1 MKSLLSLMAAL
12 ALAGSLAACTA
23 QSTAQ
28 SVDQASSASQEPVS
42 SSSDS
47 LSEASSTSAEEDGW
61 RTLNEEET
69 LELLDTLGASTI
81 NGDGKQIT
89 WAAKTDDNRVGIS
102 FAKDT
107 LENDGPAAR
116 IGIYETDNSKDY
128 LIDKITTDDGTRYRI
143 SFSKIYI
150 FSGPGDNEPAG
161 YEAIT
166 EGATGIVIDV
176 SEIENNSIELISF
189 VPEMEDYN
197 GNPEIMPGVLYAG

>member
-116 IGIYETDNSKDY
+116 IGIYETDASKDY
-128 LIDKITTDDGTRYRI
+128 LIEKITTDDATRYRI
-143 SFSKIYI
+143 YFSKIYV
-150 FSGPGDNEPAG
+150 FPGENEAAG
-161 YEAIT
+161 YETIT
-166 EGATGIVIDV
+166 EGATGIIIDTAQI
-176 SEIENNSIELISF
+176 SNDSIELVSF
-189 VPEMEDYN
+189 VPETEEYN
-197 GNPEIMPGVLYAG
+197 GNSDILPGVLYAG

>member
-47 LSEASSTSAEEDGW
+47 LSKASSTSAEEDGW

-69 LELLDTLGASTI
+69 LELMDKLGASEI
-81 NGDGKQIT
+81 NGDGKQTT
-89 WAAKTDDNRVGIS
+89 WAAKTEDNRVGIS

-107 LENDGPAAR
+107 SEKDGPAAR

>member
-1 MKSLLSLMAAL
+1 MKSLLSFIAAFVL
-12 ALAGSLAACTA
+12 VGSLAACTA
-23 QSTAQ
+23 SNNAQ
-28 SVDQASSASQEPVS
+28 SATPASSSQQRAS
-42 SSSDS
+42 SSEAV
-47 LSEASSTSAEEDGW
+47 SEASSVSIPDDGW
-61 RTLNEEET
+61 RALEQEEI
-69 LELLDTLGASTI
+69 LALMDQLGASEI
-81 NGDGKQIT
+81 NGDGKQTT
-89 WAAKTDDNRVGIS
+89 WAAKKEDNRVGIS

-166 EGATGIVIDV
+166 EGATGIVIDTA
-176 SEIENNSIELISF
+176 EIENGSIELVAF
-189 VPEMEDYN
+189 EPDMDEYN
-197 GNPEIMPGVLYAG
+197 GNSEIMPGVLYAG

>member
-128 LIDKITTDDGTRYRI
+128 LIDKITTDDGTCYRI

>member
-1 MKSLLSLMAAL
+1 MKSFLSFIAAFVL
-12 ALAGSLAACTA
+12 VGSLAACTA
-23 QSTAQ
+23 SNNAQ
-28 SVDQASSASQEPVS
+28 SAAPASSSQQTAS
-42 SSSDS
+42 SSEAV
-47 LSEASSTSAEEDGW
+47 SEASSVSIPDDGW
-61 RTLNEEET
+61 RALEQEEI
-69 LELLDTLGASTI
+69 LALMDQLGASEI
-81 NGDGKQIT
+81 NGDGKQTT
-89 WAAKTDDNRVGIS
+89 WAAKKEDNRVGIS

>member
-28 SVDQASSASQEPVS
+28 SVDQASSASQEPVF